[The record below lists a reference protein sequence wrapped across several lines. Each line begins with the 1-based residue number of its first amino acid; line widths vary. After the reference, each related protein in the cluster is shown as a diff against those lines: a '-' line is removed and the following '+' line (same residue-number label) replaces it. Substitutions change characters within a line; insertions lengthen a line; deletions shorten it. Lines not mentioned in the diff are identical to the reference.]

1 MLKKRK
7 NLTERKALV
16 LKDFLICAGSVRFS
30 IFRSES
36 KHSTFQQGFFV
47 FFSFSSSQIIYFS
60 IIFYFSRFL
69 PKFCRLSRVQDID
82 LPLHIAAADAV
93 CFVSSQVAG
102 GWSLSATKMPR
113 LSGRFPTVPVWHANR
128 ETPPPLRDT
137 NVGRSRLNQVNN
149 FALKK
154 KQQKKTRPSATF
166 QYRFQL
172 RKIIA
177 IVTFFLFCRLAR

>member
-1 MLKKRK
+1 MPEETHTPDKDEKTKISKYQKLKTKKKSCLKKRK

-102 GWSLSATKMPR
+102 GWSLAPRKNAT
-113 LSGRFPTVPVWHANR
+113 
-128 ETPPPLRDT
+128 
-137 NVGRSRLNQVNN
+137 
-149 FALKK
+149 
-154 KQQKKTRPSATF
+154 TF
-166 QYRFQL
+166 G
-172 RKIIA
+172 A
-177 IVTFFLFCRLAR
+177 IPDRACLARK